1 MGKDRDNRPDTDD
14 DYQFMKETIKKR
26 PPDTRRIFCKAAAIV
41 GGGALFGVSAAAA
54 FFLSAPRIQE
64 LSIRTGKKEDVKLAA
79 PTPGEAAETEEG
91 EDETS
96 DFREAAVSSAADTV
110 TGVPM
115 EEYEKIYSQALE
127 ISREP
132 RKALVNVS
140 GVSDSAD
147 LLDDSLLS
155 YGDMEG
161 IIFLESGP
169 DFYIL
174 TESEEIEDAEK
185 LQITFADSSTAEG
198 FLCKTDS
205 RTGLAVVRVPS
216 MEISEETRQEIS
228 VANLSD
234 SYSLQQAKP
243 VIAIGSPTGDKDGVL
258 YGVVTAV
265 SSKLAVADA
274 EFNLMTTD
282 MQGSPEGSGVLL
294 DAFGDVVGIIT
305 KKGEGE
311 TNIIR
316 ALSVTQLRSLIETMS
331 NGEAIRYLGIH
342 GVSITQAQA
351 KGLGIPQGV
360 YVNRVDNASPAMTA
374 GIQSGDI
381 ITGMA
386 GKSVKSMQSYT
397 TILQKQKTGDKV
409 KVAVSRQNGE
419 EGYGEMEFEVSVEEK

>member
-1 MGKDRDNRPDTDD
+1 M
-14 DYQFMKETIKKR
+14 
-26 PPDTRRIFCKAAAIV
+26 
-41 GGGALFGVSAAAA
+41 
-54 FFLSAPRIQE
+54 
-64 LSIRTGKKEDVKLAA
+64 
-79 PTPGEAAETEEG
+79 
-91 EDETS
+91 
-96 DFREAAVSSAADTV
+96 
-110 TGVPM
+110 
-115 EEYEKIYSQALE
+115 
-127 ISREP
+127 
-132 RKALVNVS
+132 
-140 GVSDSAD
+140 
-147 LLDDSLLS
+147 
-155 YGDMEG
+155 
-161 IIFLESGP
+161 
-169 DFYIL
+169 
-174 TESEEIEDAEK
+174 
-185 LQITFADSSTAEG
+185 
-198 FLCKTDS
+198 
-205 RTGLAVVRVPS
+205 
-216 MEISEETRQEIS
+216 
-228 VANLSD
+228 
-234 SYSLQQAKP
+234 
-243 VIAIGSPTGDKDGVL
+243 
-258 YGVVTAV
+258 
-265 SSKLAVADA
+265 ADA

-294 DAFGDVVGIIT
+294 DASGDVVGIIT